1 MTGVHVSSG
10 DFLQPVGTGIGS
22 SLPFPSYLN
31 PRISVNTGV
40 YTARVKIGTFFIK
53 PKLTFE
59 INISFSVSSPSTISL
74 FASTINIGMFL

>member
-22 SLPFPSYLN
+22 SLPFPSHLN

-40 YTARVKIGTFFIK
+40 NTTRDESRDVICKT
-53 PKLTFE
+53 
-59 INISFSVSSPSTISL
+59 
-74 FASTINIGMFL
+74 